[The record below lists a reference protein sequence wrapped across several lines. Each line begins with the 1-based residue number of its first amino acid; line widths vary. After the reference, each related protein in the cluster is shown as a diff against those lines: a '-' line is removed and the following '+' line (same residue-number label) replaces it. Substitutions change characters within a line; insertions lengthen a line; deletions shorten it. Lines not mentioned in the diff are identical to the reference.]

1 MRIKKGK
8 KCFAETCEECNWFRY
23 KQMEKVE
30 NGKPTG
36 VNEMVEVCL
45 HEYYFDALNFL
56 MGSYDGLQR
65 GMNEAR
71 NRSMETKDLMIGFG
85 QVITQTIKGMGL
97 EMVTLQNIKDK
108 PPSKQISPETGESN
122 A

>member
-8 KCFAETCEECNWFRY
+8 KCFAETCEECNWFRF

-36 VNEMVEVCL
+36 VKEMVEVCL
-45 HEYYFDALNFL
+45 FEYYFDTQEFL
-56 MGSYDGLQR
+56 MGSYDGLQA

-71 NRSMETKDLMIGFG
+71 NRSMETKAAVLNFGNASLMAIKVMGEFG
-85 QVITQTIKGMGL
+85 QAT
-97 EMVTLQNIKDK
+97 TLALREAQKKI
-108 PPSKQISPETGESN
+108 G
-122 A
+122 